1 MSHFLFFMSGKTM
14 KLKDLIQELSKL
26 GVTFIS
32 HGANHDLYGKNGKKI
47 PIPRHAEINE
57 LLAKSI
63 LKKAKN
69 F

>member
-1 MSHFLFFMSGKTM
+1 MIHFLFFMSGKTM

-26 GVTFIS
+26 RVTFIS

>member
-1 MSHFLFFMSGKTM
+1 MSGKTM

-26 GVTFIS
+26 GVTFFS
-32 HGANHDLYGKNGKKI
+32 MGQTMTYTARMERKF

-63 LKKAKN
+63 LKKAKD

>member
-1 MSHFLFFMSGKTM
+1 MGQTM
-14 KLKDLIQELSKL
+14 TYTARMERK
-26 GVTFIS
+26 F
-32 HGANHDLYGKNGKKI
+32 

-63 LKKAKN
+63 LKKAKD